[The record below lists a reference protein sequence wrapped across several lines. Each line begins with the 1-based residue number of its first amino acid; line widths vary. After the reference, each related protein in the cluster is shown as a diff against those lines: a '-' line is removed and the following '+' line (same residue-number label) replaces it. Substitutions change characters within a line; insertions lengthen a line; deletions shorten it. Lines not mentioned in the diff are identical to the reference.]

1 MNATEMQLE
10 AEANEAA
17 PDEASPLLR
26 LAEIAEARGDISEML
41 DEQMLARIG
50 HDCIRDYEID
60 CTDRSEW
67 EKTAEKALK
76 IAAQEKV
83 VPPRDAPAYRRSYS
97 SFPIL
102 TTAALQFRA
111 RAYPAI
117 CRSGNMVKV
126 KVIGSDRGRR
136 ELGQDGQP
144 LVSLGGE
151 PMGEAQAQQVLQQVK
166 AQLAQE
172 GGAEQEAPQLPE
184 PEPVWAIEPGA
195 KQKRADRVGDYLNVY
210 LEYRV
215 DGWERDTDKLLTQLP
230 IIGCGFRKMVWDA
243 QSKRLRPSYVPG
255 LNLIV
260 PNGTRSLKEAPRI
273 TEKLEDTFPF
283 QIRKRI
289 NTGFYRAVDLPTTGE
304 DAETPRLLLEQHR
317 LLDLDDDGVDEPYIV
332 TLDHETAKVLR
343 IEPDFGIDDIHVDEA
358 LRVVDIDRSTYYVKY
373 GFLPDPKGGF
383 YDIGF
388 GHLLHGEGA
397 DDGGIG
403 DIINSI
409 IRMAQD
415 AGAAQIAGGGFV
427 SAGLRLQ
434 GSKRDETMRWMPGE
448 YKTIN
453 ASGQDIRAGIVER
466 TFPQLPGFMFN
477 LLDLMLGAAKDITSV
492 KDIVTG
498 EANNNAPVG
507 TTLALL
513 EQGLQLFTAI
523 YKGVYLSCGE
533 EFAMMRDNLA
543 MYGGDE
549 VAQDYASVLDDNE
562 ADFEADF
569 ADTDTD
575 IKPVADPSS
584 VTRMQQVAKA
594 QFALS
599 FRGQGLDDLEIN
611 KYAFE
616 TAGIDFDRFAPKGQP
631 QPDPVMM
638 AKVQDLLASASAKQA
653 NAGLSQARAMDLV
666 QETARKVGESQGYA
680 EGPGIGL

>member
-1 MNATEMQLE
+1 MKATGLQIEHD
-10 AEANEAA
+10 AA
-17 PDEASPLLR
+17 ASSEVPPLLR
-26 LAEIAEARGDISEML
+26 LAEIAEARGDITDML
-41 DEQMLARIG
+41 DDDTLARIG
-50 HDCIRDYEID
+50 LDCIRDYETD
-60 CTDRSEW
+60 CADRSEW

-76 IAAQEKV
+76 IAAQEKIE
-83 VPPRDAPAYRRSYS
+83 VPKDAPAYRRSYS

-117 CRSGNMVKV
+117 CKSGNMIKV

-136 ELGQDGQP
+136 ELGPDGQP
-144 LVSLGGE
+144 LVSLGGQ
-151 PMGEAQAQQVLQQVK
+151 PMSEAKASQVLAQVQQ
-166 AQLAQE
+166 QLAAQ
-172 GGAEQEAPQLPE
+172 GGDQEAPQLPQ

-215 DGWERDTDKLLTQLP
+215 ENWERDTDRMLTQLP
-230 IIGCGFRKMVWDA
+230 IIGCGFKKGVWDA
-243 QSKRLRPSYVPG
+243 QRRRWVVTYLPGTNLVVPA
-255 LNLIV
+255 
-260 PNGTRSLKEAPRI
+260 GTRSLKETPRM
-273 TEKLEDTFPF
+273 TEKLENTFPF
-283 QIRKRI
+283 QIKKRM
-289 NTGFYRAVDLPTTGE
+289 NVGFYRPVDLPQAGDDE
-304 DAETPRLLLEQHR
+304 QTPRLLLEQHR
-317 LLDLDDDGVDEPYIV
+317 LLDLDEDGVDEPYIV
-332 TLDHETAKVLR
+332 TLDKETAKVLR
-343 IEPDFGIDDIHVDEA
+343 IEPDFGLDDIHVDEQMQ
-358 LRVVDIDRSTYYVKY
+358 VIDIDRRSYYVKY

-397 DDGGIG
+397 EDGGIG

-409 IRMAQD
+409 IRMVQD

-434 GSKRDETMRWMPGE
+434 SSSRNETLRWMPGE
-448 YKTIN
+448 YKTVN

-523 YKGVYLSCGE
+523 YKGIYLSAGE
-533 EFAMMRDNLA
+533 EFAMMRDALA
-543 MYGGDE
+543 NYGGEE
-549 VAQDYASVLDDNE
+549 VAADYATVLDDNE

-569 ADTDTD
+569 ADSDTD

-584 VTRMQQVAKA
+584 VTRMQQMAKA

-599 FRGQGLDDLEIN
+599 FRGAGLDDMEIN
-611 KYAFE
+611 KFAFE
-616 TAGIDFDRFAPKGQP
+616 VAGLDFERFAPKGQP
-631 QPDPVMM
+631 QPDPVAM
-638 AKVQDLLASASAKQA
+638 AKVRELMTKADANVA
-653 NAGLSQARAMDLV
+653 NAGLAQARAMDLI
-666 QETARKVGESQGYA
+666 QETARKVGEADGYA
-680 EGPGIGL
+680 AGPGVGV

>member
-1 MNATEMQLE
+1 MKATGLQIEH
-10 AEANEAA
+10 AA
-17 PDEASPLLR
+17 AASSEVPPLLR
-26 LAEIAEARGDISEML
+26 LAEIAEARGDITEML
-41 DEQMLARIG
+41 DDDTLARIG
-50 HDCIRDYEID
+50 LDCIRDYETD
-60 CTDRSEW
+60 CADRSEW

-76 IAAQEKV
+76 IAAQEKIE
-83 VPPRDAPAYRRSYS
+83 VPKDAPAYRRSYS

-117 CRSGNMVKV
+117 CKSGNMVKV

-136 ELGQDGQP
+136 ELGPDGQP
-144 LVSLGGE
+144 LVSLGGQ
-151 PMGEAQAQQVLQQVK
+151 PMPEAMAAQVLQQVQ
-166 AQLAQE
+166 AQLGEQ
-172 GGAEQEAPQLPE
+172 GGDQEAPQLPQ

-215 DGWERDTDKLLTQLP
+215 ENWERDTDRMLTQLP
-230 IIGCGFRKMVWDA
+230 IIGCGFRKGVWDA
-243 QSKRLRPSYVPG
+243 QRRRWVVTYVPG
-255 LNLIV
+255 MNLVV
-260 PNGTRSLKEAPRI
+260 PAGTRSLKGTPRL

-283 QIRKRI
+283 QIKKRM
-289 NTGFYRAVDLPTTGE
+289 NVGFYRAVDLPQAGDDE
-304 DAETPRLLLEQHR
+304 QTPRLLLEQHR
-317 LLDLDDDGVDEPYIV
+317 LLDLDEDGVDEPYIV
-332 TLDHETAKVLR
+332 TLDKETAKVLR
-343 IEPDFGIDDIHVDEA
+343 IEPDFGLDDIHVDEQMQ
-358 LRVVDIDRSTYYVKY
+358 VIDIDRRSYYVKY

-397 DDGGIG
+397 EDGGIG

-409 IRMAQD
+409 IRMVQD

-434 GSKRDETMRWMPGE
+434 SSSRNETLRWMPGE
-448 YKTIN
+448 YKTVN

-523 YKGVYLSCGE
+523 YKGIYLSAGE
-533 EFAMMRDNLA
+533 EFAMMRDALA
-543 MYGGDE
+543 TYGGEE
-549 VAQDYASVLDDNE
+549 VAADYAAVLDDNE

-569 ADTDTD
+569 ADRDTD

-584 VTRMQQVAKA
+584 VTRMQQMEKA

-599 FRGQGLDDLEIN
+599 FRGAGLDDLEIN
-611 KYAFE
+611 KFAFE
-616 TAGIDFDRFAPKGQP
+616 VAGLDFERFAPKGQP
-631 QPDPVMM
+631 QPDPVAM
-638 AKVQDLLASASAKQA
+638 AKVQDLMASATVKQA
-653 NAGLSQARAMDLV
+653 NAGLAQARAMDLI
-666 QETARKVGESQGYA
+666 QETARKVGEADGYA
-680 EGPGIGL
+680 AGPGVGV